1 MCEVRYPV
9 HMTHANIMSV
19 LERQLSQTSGVQE
32 ALSMFS
38 ISYEINSYRIDM

>member
-9 HMTHANIMSV
+9 HMTHADITRSV
-19 LERQLSQTSGVQE
+19 SELSQTSGVQE